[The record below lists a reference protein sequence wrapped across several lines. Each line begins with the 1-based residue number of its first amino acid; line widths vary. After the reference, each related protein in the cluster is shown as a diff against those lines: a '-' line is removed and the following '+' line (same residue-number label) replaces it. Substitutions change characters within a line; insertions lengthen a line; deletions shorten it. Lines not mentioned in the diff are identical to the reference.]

1 MAAPQPE
8 SKAFTSP
15 EASRRDVAVQTEPQS
30 LSPEEQLRVTAL
42 VRPARRLEARGSTPR
57 RLTTHNAPD
66 RRPPRRAAAAG

>member
-8 SKAFTSP
+8 SETYTPP

-42 VRPARRLEARGSTPR
+42 VRPAAACCPTVPR
-57 RLTTHNAPD
+57 A
-66 RRPPRRAAAAG
+66 